1 MGSLA
6 QNQTHMLFFTIAF
19 FKLFPRYTGMHST
32 AGCSVRAAQGSQ
44 CQPEVAHV
52 QLVLSH
58 PVILQP
64 CLSVFEGLLSGTG
77 GSWWWVAQSFSTC
90 SRGADR
96 RIAGCR
102 STNCMHCRRALKNTP
117 LTISHYWP
125 FLLVIFPR
133 TSLPSFL
140 RCHNSFCEGWLE
152 SVEVSGE
159 VSIESVWLAASE
171 PYRFA
176 PIVFLILVLYGRFG
190 PQWFVMEKV
199 TYCEHRS

>member
-58 PVILQP
+58 PVILQS

-77 GSWWWVAQSFSTC
+77 GSW
-90 SRGADR
+90 
-96 RIAGCR
+96 
-102 STNCMHCRRALKNTP
+102 
-117 LTISHYWP
+117 
-125 FLLVIFPR
+125 
-133 TSLPSFL
+133 
-140 RCHNSFCEGWLE
+140 
-152 SVEVSGE
+152 
-159 VSIESVWLAASE
+159 
-171 PYRFA
+171 
-176 PIVFLILVLYGRFG
+176 
-190 PQWFVMEKV
+190 
-199 TYCEHRS
+199 